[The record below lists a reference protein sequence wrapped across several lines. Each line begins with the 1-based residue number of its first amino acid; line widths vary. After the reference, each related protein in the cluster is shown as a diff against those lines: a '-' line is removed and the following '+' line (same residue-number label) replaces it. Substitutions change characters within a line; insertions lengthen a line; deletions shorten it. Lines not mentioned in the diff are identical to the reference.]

1 MNIALA
7 RVVLFNEIVDV
18 LKGVSEIFSLTK
30 DRSAVSDSNFTES
43 SDRMVT
49 RWLDVSTVDAVAESE
64 AASSSRH
71 ADLDLDV
78 ERGVMPALLG
88 KTISQATIDR
98 IVAAFNDGVTP
109 GQEQTATQIQ
119 TRLRQQVINKVKKY
133 EGRVA
138 AESVTP
144 SDFDL
149 VER

>member
-30 DRSAVSDSNFTES
+30 DRSAVSDSNFAES

-71 ADLDLDV
+71 ADLDV

-133 EGRVA
+133 EDRVA